1 VDKVGDPTSV
11 SLVVKGG
18 LFSLILR
25 WLKWENNPASNGLA
39 SEVPPTICF
48 MSLVPSLLVKMTIN
62 PVAGSAREH
71 MSGHARL
78 GSVLYEESA
87 ANPF

>member
-1 VDKVGDPTSV
+1 MVDPTSV
-11 SLVVKGG
+11 ILVVKGS

-39 SEVPPTICF
+39 REVPPTICF
-48 MSLVPSLLVKMTIN
+48 MSLVPSLLVKMTVN
-62 PVAGSAREH
+62 PVAGSASEH
-71 MSGHARL
+71 MSGQTRL

-87 ANPF
+87 ANPS